1 MRLPLLLALAAAG
14 CGFDKGAGTGGGGSD
29 GGGSSDAGGG
39 TDSASAIDSGVAD
52 SDSGVACD
60 DLLPFAPS
68 NFAACDLDYV
78 AKDLTLEDFGG
89 YLLDT
94 DTGVLTNPGGGRQ
107 MLTGVQIDQ
116 TDAPTIFAVFY
127 RSFSLSPGSSLTI
140 RGNHAFALVT
150 RQDLV
155 VNGSSS
161 MGVPAS
167 WVTDG
172 AGGDNVAACL
182 PGGRGKPGVLQSMG
196 ALSGGSGGG
205 GGGFGADG
213 GRGAV
218 VDGATGAVRT
228 RAGLANGEVTLVPL
242 RGGCRG
248 GSGGDPASNGGPGGG
263 AGGALQMVAGGELH
277 VIGSVT
283 ARGGGGQGVL
293 GPSGGGGG
301 GGSGGGLL
309 LEASTLTIDG
319 QLTANGG
326 GGGEGGRAAG
336 DSDFGSNGHD
346 WDGGQ
351 ASGGSGASFGG
362 DGGPGG
368 ALSGADGE
376 DGMVGESDASN
387 LAGGGG
393 GGGGVGR
400 IHLRAI
406 GDLTMGPASLVSPA
420 AQ

>member
-14 CGFDKGAGTGGGGSD
+14 CGFDKGGGTGGGGSD
-29 GGGSSDAGGG
+29 GGGIDGASAIDA
-39 TDSASAIDSGVAD
+39 ASAIDSGIAD

-68 NFAACDLDYV
+68 NFAVCDLMYV
-78 AKDLTLEDFGG
+78 PKDLTLDVPGG

-107 MLTGVQIDQ
+107 TLMGVDIDQ

-127 RSFSLSPGSSLTI
+127 RSFNLGSLSTLNVHGA
-140 RGNHAFALVT
+140 RAFALVT

-155 VNGSSS
+155 VDGA
-161 MGVPAS
+161 MGVWAS

-172 AGGDNVAACL
+172 AGGDNTAACL

-196 ALSGGSGGG
+196 AMSGGSGGG

-248 GSGGDPASNGGPGGG
+248 GAGGDPASNGGPAGG

-277 VIGSVT
+277 VSGYVT

-346 WDGGQ
+346 WDGVQ
-351 ASGGSGASFGG
+351 ASGGAGGSFGG

-368 ALSGADGE
+368 ALAGADGE
-376 DGMVGESDASN
+376 DGLVGESDASN

-406 GDLTMGPASLVSPA
+406 GTLTMGPASLVSPA